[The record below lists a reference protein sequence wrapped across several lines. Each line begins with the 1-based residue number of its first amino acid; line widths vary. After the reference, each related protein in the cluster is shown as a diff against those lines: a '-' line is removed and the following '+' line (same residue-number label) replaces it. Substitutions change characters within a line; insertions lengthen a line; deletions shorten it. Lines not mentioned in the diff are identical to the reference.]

1 MAHRPRALVLAQQ
14 PEIAEGASRG
24 VLAVHRGS
32 PRIRPAF
39 PPGPSPGLDSVV
51 ESGVYTRGYRRD
63 GRSDRSISCWN
74 GGIVSSKRR
83 VEVFSA
89 GCMICGET
97 VELVKSL
104 TCSSCEVIVL
114 DMHDDTVAQRA
125 AELGIESVPAVV
137 IDGTLA
143 GCCAGR
149 GPDAETLRAAG
160 LGQPIV

>member
-1 MAHRPRALVLAQQ
+1 M
-14 PEIAEGASRG
+14 
-24 VLAVHRGS
+24 
-32 PRIRPAF
+32 
-39 PPGPSPGLDSVV
+39 
-51 ESGVYTRGYRRD
+51 
-63 GRSDRSISCWN
+63 
-74 GGIVSSKRR
+74 SSKRK

-160 LGQPIV
+160 LGQPLV